1 MSEIHL
7 KKHQIDQKSSFRK
20 WVGFP
25 ARSPVPARGAR
36 GTIVSATGSGKT
48 IMAAASALE
57 CFPHGR
63 ILVTVPTLDLL
74 VQTAQAW
81 RTVGHRSPMAAVCSL
96 ENDPVLNELGVRTT
110 TNPIQLALWAGRG
123 PVIVFAT
130 YASLVDRE
138 DYAAL
143 QDQERPY
150 GPWQNSGNGKTRKK
164 TRGPLEAALTGGER
178 LYGQQMAPFDL
189 AIVDEAHGT
198 AGDLG
203 RPWAAIHDNTRIPAD
218 FRLYLTATPR
228 ILAAARPQ
236 KGADGQELEIASMA
250 DDPDGTY
257 GAWLAELGLSEAI
270 EREILAGFEIDVLEI
285 RDPSPVL
292 GESEEARRGRRLALL
307 QTALLEHAAAYNLRT
322 VMTFHQKV
330 EEAAAFADKLPE
342 TAAAL
347 YVNDASDDDLAAAD
361 KLPKSSVNAR
371 FYELEAGRHVPPDR
385 VWSAWLCGDHLVT
398 ERREV
403 LRQFAGGID
412 AADRRV
418 HRAFLASV
426 RVLGEG
432 VDITG
437 DRGVEAICFAD
448 TRGSQVEIV
457 QNIGRALRLN
467 KDGSTKIARIIV
479 PVFLEPGEDPTDMVA
494 SASFRPLV
502 AVLQGLRSHDERLV
516 EQLAS
521 RALTSGQRKVHVR
534 RDANGQIIGAGG
546 EGDGEDQE
554 QDDTDAAAES
564 ALLHFSSPRDTA
576 TIAAFLRTRVYRPES
591 LVWLE
596 GYQALIR
603 WRKENEITGLYAV
616 PYDVEAEV
624 GVTKDFPLGR
634 WVHQQRKALRAGELE
649 ERRKTLLD
657 APEAGMVWEPGEE
670 AWETKLA
677 ALRSYRRA
685 MGHLAPRQ
693 DAVWG
698 EGDAMVPVGQ
708 HAANLRRKGGLGK
721 DAERA
726 AERAQQLAAIDEDWN
741 CPWPLDWQRHYRVLA
756 DLVDADGV
764 LPAIQPGVLFEGDD
778 LGKWLARQREAST
791 WAQLSAEQQERLSQ
805 LGVKPLEAPSPAPSA
820 KRAANGQSKAEQ
832 AFHRGLAALTQWV
845 EREGAHRPAPRGHS
859 EQIAVDGEAE
869 PVTVK
874 LGVWVSN
881 TKSRWDKLTPEQQA
895 ALAAL
900 GVPWAKAA
908 VPAPSGGP
916 APVRDA
922 PVQPAPSGEQAQE
935 YPDQG
940 DPVTAEERETSRG
953 TARARRMNELMRKH
967 TKAELLRM
975 AYAGGLVNHNSP
987 EKWRK
992 DEIASTVVDTEFRT
1006 ADRAAPARP
1015 ASATAR
1021 PVPAQPLPLPQQDHH
1036 DECDKSVYEGG
1047 TCTCDLIEQ
1056 YGPPSERDDY

>member
-1 MSEIHL
+1 MSAIPL
-7 KKHQIDQKSSFRK
+7 KEHQVDQRAAFRR

-25 ARSPVPARGAR
+25 ARSSVPPQGAR
-36 GTIVSATGSGKT
+36 ATIVSATGSGKT
-48 IMAAASALE
+48 IMAAACALE
-57 CFPHGR
+57 SFADGR

-81 RTVGHRSPMAAVCSL
+81 RAVGHRAPMVAVCSL
-96 ENDPVLNELGVRTT
+96 ENDPVLNSLGVRTT
-110 TNPIQLALWAGRG
+110 TNPIQLALWAGSG
-123 PVIVFAT
+123 PVVVFAT

-138 DYAAL
+138 DVDAPEG
-143 QDQERPY
+143 Q
-150 GPWQNSGNGKTRKK
+150 RKV
-164 TRGPLEAALTGGER
+164 RGPLEAALAGGER
-178 LYGQQMAPFDL
+178 LYGQRMDGFDL

-203 RPWAAIHDNTRIPAD
+203 RPWAAIHDNARIPAA

-228 ILAAARPQ
+228 ILAAPRPQ
-236 KGADGQELEIASMA
+236 KGTGGQEAEIATMA
-250 DDPDGTY
+250 DDPNGTY
-257 GAWLAELGLSEAI
+257 GAWIAELGLSEAI

-330 EEAAAFADKLPE
+330 EEAAAFAEKLPE
-342 TAAAL
+342 TAAEL
-347 YVNDASDDDLAAAD
+347 YVNDATDEDLAAAD
-361 KLPKSSVNAR
+361 KLPKSSIDAE

-385 VWSAWLCGDHLVT
+385 VWSSWLCGDHLVS

-403 LRQFAGGID
+403 LRQFANGID
-412 AADRRV
+412 AAGRRV

-437 DRGVEAICFAD
+437 ERGVDSICFAD

-467 KDGSTKIARIIV
+467 RDGSTKVARIIV

-521 RALTSGQRKVHVR
+521 RALTSGKRKVHLR
-534 RDANGQIIGAGG
+534 RDEDGRIVGAGG

-554 QDDTDAAAES
+554 DDDTDAAAES
-564 ALLHFSSPRDTA
+564 ALLHFSSPRDAA

-596 GYQALIR
+596 GYQALLR

-616 PYDVEAEV
+616 PYDVEVEV
-624 GVTKDFPLGR
+624 GATKAFPLGR

-649 ERRKTLLD
+649 ERRKALLD

-670 AWETKLA
+670 AWENKLA

-698 EGDAMVPVGQ
+698 EGEAMVPVGQ
-708 HAANLRRKGGLGK
+708 HMANLRRKGGLGK

-726 AERAQQLAAIDEDWN
+726 AVRAAQLTEIDQDWD

-764 LPAIQPGVLFEGDD
+764 LPAIEPGVLFEGDD
-778 LGKWLARQREAST
+778 LGKWLERQKNPGT
-791 WAQLSAEQQERLSQ
+791 WAQLSTEQQERLTA
-805 LGVKPLEAPSPAPSA
+805 LGVKPLEAPSPAPAAEHAA
-820 KRAANGQSKAEQ
+820 KGPSKAQ
-832 AFHRGLAALTQWV
+832 AAFQRGLAALTQWV
-845 EREGAHRPAPRGHS
+845 EREGADRPVPRGHS
-859 EQIAVDGEAE
+859 EEIAVDGEAE
-869 PVTVK
+869 PVAVK

-881 TKSRWDKLTPEQQA
+881 TKSRRDRLTAEQLD
-895 ALAAL
+895 ALREL
-900 GVPWAKAA
+900 GVQWA
-908 VPAPSGGP
+908 
-916 APVRDA
+916 
-922 PVQPAPSGEQAQE
+922 
-935 YPDQG
+935 
-940 DPVTAEERETSRG
+940 
-953 TARARRMNELMRKH
+953 
-967 TKAELLRM
+967 
-975 AYAGGLVNHNSP
+975 
-987 EKWRK
+987 
-992 DEIASTVVDTEFRT
+992 
-1006 ADRAAPARP
+1006 
-1015 ASATAR
+1015 
-1021 PVPAQPLPLPQQDHH
+1021 
-1036 DECDKSVYEGG
+1036 
-1047 TCTCDLIEQ
+1047 
-1056 YGPPSERDDY
+1056 

>member
-1 MSEIHL
+1 MIQLRE
-7 KKHQIDQKSSFRK
+7 HQVDQKSAFRK

-25 ARSPVPARGAR
+25 ARNPAPEKGAR
-36 GTIVSATGSGKT
+36 STIVSATGSGKT
-48 IMAAASALE
+48 ITAAACALDS
-57 CFPHGR
+57 FADGR

-74 VQTAQAW
+74 AQTAQAW
-81 RTVGHRSPMAAVCSL
+81 RLVGHRAPMIAVCSL

-110 TNPIQLALWAGRG
+110 TNPIQLALWAASG
-123 PVIVFAT
+123 PVVVFAT

-138 DYAAL
+138 DIDAPEG
-143 QDQERPY
+143 Q
-150 GPWQNSGNGKTRKK
+150 RKV
-164 TRGPLEAALTGGER
+164 RGPLEAALAGGER
-178 LYGQQMAPFDL
+178 LYGQQMAGFDL

-203 RPWAAIHDNTRIPAD
+203 RPWAAIHDNARIPAD

-236 KGADGQELEIASMA
+236 KGTGGQEAEIASMA

-270 EREILAGFEIDVLEI
+270 ERGILAGFEIDVLEI

-342 TAAAL
+342 TAAEL
-347 YVNDASDDDLAAAD
+347 YATDADLAAAE
-361 KLPKSSVNAR
+361 KLPKSSIDAEL
-371 FYELEAGRHVPPDR
+371 YELEAGRHVPPDR

-403 LRQFAGGID
+403 LRQFANGID
-412 AADRRV
+412 ADNRRV

-437 DRGVEAICFAD
+437 ERGVEAICFAD

-479 PVFLEPGEDPTDMVA
+479 PVFLEPNEDPTDMIA

-521 RALTSGQRKVHVR
+521 RALTSGKRKVHVR
-534 RDANGQIIGAGG
+534 RDEDGRIVGPGG

-554 QDDTDAAAES
+554 DGAGAAAES
-564 ALLHFSSPRDTA
+564 ALLHFSSPRDAA

-603 WRKENEITGLYAV
+603 WRAENEITGLHAV
-616 PYDVEAEV
+616 PYDVEVEV
-624 GVTKDFPLGR
+624 GVTKNFPLGR

-649 ERRKTLLD
+649 DRRKVLLD

-670 AWETKLA
+670 AWEAKLA

-698 EGDAMVPVGQ
+698 EDDEMVPVGQ
-708 HAANLRRKGGLGK
+708 HMANLRRKGAKNGLGK
-721 DAERA
+721 NPDRA
-726 AERAQQLAAIDEDWN
+726 AERAAQLATIDEDWD

-756 DLVDADGV
+756 DLVDADGS
-764 LPAIQPGVLFEGDD
+764 LPHIAPGVLMDGDD
-778 LGKWLARQREAST
+778 IGKWLQQQKQPAT
-791 WAQLSAEQQERLSQ
+791 WTRLLPEQQERLTT
-805 LGVKPLEAPSPAPSA
+805 LGVQPLEKPSPTPAG
-820 KRAANGQSKAEQ
+820 RAAKGPSKAQQ
-832 AFHRGLAALTQWV
+832 AFQRGLTALTQWV
-845 EREGAHRPAPRGHS
+845 EREGADRPVPRGHG
-859 EQIAVDGEAE
+859 EPITVDGETE

-881 TKSRWDKLTPEQQA
+881 TKTRRDKLTTDQLD
-895 ALAAL
+895 ALAKL
-900 GVPWAKAA
+900 GIDWA
-908 VPAPSGGP
+908 
-916 APVRDA
+916 
-922 PVQPAPSGEQAQE
+922 
-935 YPDQG
+935 
-940 DPVTAEERETSRG
+940 
-953 TARARRMNELMRKH
+953 
-967 TKAELLRM
+967 
-975 AYAGGLVNHNSP
+975 
-987 EKWRK
+987 
-992 DEIASTVVDTEFRT
+992 
-1006 ADRAAPARP
+1006 
-1015 ASATAR
+1015 
-1021 PVPAQPLPLPQQDHH
+1021 
-1036 DECDKSVYEGG
+1036 
-1047 TCTCDLIEQ
+1047 
-1056 YGPPSERDDY
+1056 

>member
-1 MSEIHL
+1 MSAIQL
-7 KKHQIDQKSSFRK
+7 KEHQVDQRSAFRR

-25 ARSPVPARGAR
+25 ARSSVPPRGAR

-48 IMAAASALE
+48 ITAAACALE
-57 CFPHGR
+57 SFVDGR

-81 RTVGHRSPMAAVCSL
+81 RLVGHRAPMVAVCSL

-110 TNPIQLALWAGRG
+110 TNPIQLALWAGSG
-123 PVIVFAT
+123 PVVVFAT

-138 DYAAL
+138 DIDAPEG
-143 QDQERPY
+143 QR
-150 GPWQNSGNGKTRKK
+150 RV
-164 TRGPLEAALTGGER
+164 RGPLEAALAGGER
-178 LYGQQMAPFDL
+178 LYGQRMAGFDL

-203 RPWAAIHDNTRIPAD
+203 RPWAAIHDNQRIPAG

-228 ILAAARPQ
+228 ILAAPQ
-236 KGADGQELEIASMA
+236 PRRGAAGQEAEIATMA

-257 GAWLAELGLSEAI
+257 GAWIAELGLSEAI

-307 QTALLEHAAAYNLRT
+307 QAALLEHAAAWNLRT

-330 EEAAAFADKLPE
+330 EEAAAFAEKLPE
-342 TAAAL
+342 TAAEL
-347 YVNDASDDDLAAAD
+347 YMNDASDEDLAKAEE
-361 KLPKSSVNAR
+361 LPASSIDAE

-385 VWSAWLCGDHLVT
+385 VWSAWLCGDHLVS

-403 LRQFAGGID
+403 LRQFANGID
-412 AADRRV
+412 AAGRRV

-437 DRGVEAICFAD
+437 ERGVDSICFAD

-457 QNIGRALRLN
+457 QNIGRALRPN
-467 KDGSTKIARIIV
+467 KDGSTKVARIIV
-479 PVFLEPGEDPTDMVA
+479 PVFLEPGEDPQDMVA

-521 RALTSGQRKVHVR
+521 RALTSGKRKVHVR
-534 RDANGQIIGAGG
+534 RDEEGRIVGAGG

-554 QDDTDAAAES
+554 DGTQAAAEA
-564 ALLHFSSPRDTA
+564 ALLHFSSPRDAA

-596 GYQALIR
+596 GYQALLR

-616 PYDVEAEV
+616 PYDVEVEV
-624 GVTKDFPLGR
+624 GATKAFPLGR

-670 AWETKLA
+670 AWENKLA

-698 EGDAMVPVGQ
+698 EGEAMVPVGQ
-708 HAANLRRKGGLGK
+708 HMANLRRKGAKNGLGK
-721 DAERA
+721 DPERA
-726 AERAQQLAAIDEDWN
+726 AVRAAQLTAIDPDWD

-756 DLVDADGV
+756 DLVDADGS
-764 LPAIQPGVLFEGDD
+764 LPEIQPGVLFEGDD
-778 LGKWLARQREAST
+778 IGRWLQRQKQPGT
-791 WAQLSAEQQERLSQ
+791 WAQLLPEQQERLSK
-805 LGVKPLEAPSPAPSA
+805 LGVQPAEAPSPAPAAARTA
-820 KRAANGQSKAEQ
+820 KGPSKAQ
-832 AFHRGLAALTQWV
+832 AAFQRGLTALTQWV
-845 EREGAHRPAPRGHS
+845 EREGDRPVPRGHS
-859 EQIAVDGEAE
+859 EQITVNGE

-874 LGVWVSN
+874 LGVWISN
-881 TKSRWDKLTPEQQA
+881 TKSRRDRLGADQ
-895 ALAAL
+895 LAAL
-900 GVPWAKAA
+900 RELGMQWA
-908 VPAPSGGP
+908 
-916 APVRDA
+916 
-922 PVQPAPSGEQAQE
+922 
-935 YPDQG
+935 
-940 DPVTAEERETSRG
+940 
-953 TARARRMNELMRKH
+953 
-967 TKAELLRM
+967 
-975 AYAGGLVNHNSP
+975 
-987 EKWRK
+987 
-992 DEIASTVVDTEFRT
+992 
-1006 ADRAAPARP
+1006 
-1015 ASATAR
+1015 
-1021 PVPAQPLPLPQQDHH
+1021 
-1036 DECDKSVYEGG
+1036 
-1047 TCTCDLIEQ
+1047 
-1056 YGPPSERDDY
+1056 

>member
-1 MSEIHL
+1 MTVVQLRE
-7 KKHQIDQKSSFRK
+7 HQIDQKSAFRR

-25 ARSPVPARGAR
+25 ARSSVPPQGAR

-48 IMAAASALE
+48 ITAAACALE
-57 CFPHGR
+57 CFPGGR
-63 ILVTVPTLDLL
+63 ILVTVPTLDLI

-81 RTVGHRSPMAAVCSL
+81 RLVGHRAPMVAVCSL

-110 TNPIQLALWAGRG
+110 TNPIQLALWAGHG

-138 DYAAL
+138 DIDAHGG
-143 QDQERPY
+143 Q
-150 GPWQNSGNGKTRKK
+150 RKV
-164 TRGPLEAALTGGER
+164 RGPLEAALVGGER
-178 LYGQQMAPFDL
+178 LYGQQMDGFSL
-189 AIVDEAHGT
+189 AIIDEAHST

-203 RPWAAIHDNTRIPAD
+203 RPWAAIHDNARIPAD

-228 ILAAARPQ
+228 ILAAPRPQ
-236 KGADGQELEIASMA
+236 KGAAGQELEVASMGQ
-250 DDPDGTY
+250 DSETY
-257 GAWLAELGLSEAI
+257 GPWLAELGLSEAI
-270 EREILAGFEIDVLEI
+270 ERGILAGFEIDVLEI

-292 GESEEARRGRRLALL
+292 DESEEAQRGRRLALL

-330 EEAAAFADKLPE
+330 EEAAAFAEKMPE
-342 TAAAL
+342 TAAEL

-361 KLPKSSVNAR
+361 RLPKSSIDAE
-371 FYELEAGRHVPPDR
+371 FYELEAGRHVSPDR
-385 VWSAWLCGDHLVT
+385 VWSAWLCGDHLVS

-403 LRQFAGGID
+403 LRQFANGIN
-412 AADRRV
+412 AAGCRV

-437 DRGVEAICFAD
+437 ERGVEAICFAD

-467 KDGSTKIARIIV
+467 RDGSTKVARIIV
-479 PVFLEPGEDPTDMVA
+479 PVFLEPGEDPQDMVA

-521 RALTSGQRKVHVR
+521 RALTHGKRKVHIR
-534 RDANGQIIGAGG
+534 RDEDGRIVGAGG

-554 QDDTDAAAES
+554 QDDTQAAAEA
-564 ALLHFSSPRDTA
+564 ALLHFSSPRDAA

-596 GYQALIR
+596 GYQALLR

-616 PYDVEAEV
+616 PYDVEVEV

-670 AWETKLA
+670 AWENKLA
-677 ALRSYRRA
+677 ALRSYRRTT
-685 MGHLAPRQ
+685 GHLAPRQ

-698 EGDAMVPVGQ
+698 EGEAMVPIGQ
-708 HAANLRRKGGLGK
+708 HMANLRRKGGLGK
-721 DAERA
+721 DPERA
-726 AERAQQLAAIDEDWN
+726 RERAEQLAAIDPDWN
-741 CPWPLDWQRHYRVLA
+741 CPWPLNWQRHYCILA
-756 DLVDADGV
+756 DLAADEPDGQ
-764 LPAIQPGVLFEGDD
+764 LPDIAPGVLYERDD
-778 LGKWLARQREAST
+778 IGTWLQQQRRNWTE
-791 WAQLSAEQQERLSQ
+791 LSAEQQQRLTA
-805 LGVKPLEAPSPAPSA
+805 LGIKPLQTPPPAPEA
-820 KRAANGQSKAEQ
+820 KRATKGPSKAQQ
-832 AFHRGLAALTQWV
+832 AFQRGLTALTQWV
-845 EREGAHRPAPRGHS
+845 EREGTHRPVPRGHS
-859 EQIAVDGEAE
+859 EEITVDGEAE

-881 TKSRWDKLTPEQQA
+881 TKSRRDR
-895 ALAAL
+895 LAQDQ
-900 GVPWAKAA
+900 
-908 VPAPSGGP
+908 
-916 APVRDA
+916 RDA
-922 PVQPAPSGEQAQE
+922 
-935 YPDQG
+935 
-940 DPVTAEERETSRG
+940 
-953 TARARRMNELMRKH
+953 LRKLGMEW
-967 TKAELLRM
+967 A
-975 AYAGGLVNHNSP
+975 
-987 EKWRK
+987 
-992 DEIASTVVDTEFRT
+992 
-1006 ADRAAPARP
+1006 
-1015 ASATAR
+1015 
-1021 PVPAQPLPLPQQDHH
+1021 
-1036 DECDKSVYEGG
+1036 
-1047 TCTCDLIEQ
+1047 
-1056 YGPPSERDDY
+1056 

>member
-1 MSEIHL
+1 MIQLRE
-7 KKHQIDQKSSFRK
+7 HQVDQKSRFRR
-20 WVGFP
+20 WVEFP
-25 ARSPVPARGAR
+25 ARSSVPPQGAR

-48 IMAAASALE
+48 ITAAASALE
-57 CFPHGR
+57 CFPEGR

-81 RTVGHRSPMAAVCSL
+81 RAVGHRSPMVAVCSL
-96 ENDPVLNELGVRTT
+96 ENDAVLNELGVRTT
-110 TNPIQLALWAGRG
+110 TNPIQLALWAGSG
-123 PVIVFAT
+123 PVVVFAT

-138 DYAAL
+138 DIDTHGG
-143 QDQERPY
+143 Q
-150 GPWQNSGNGKTRKK
+150 RKV
-164 TRGPLEAALTGGER
+164 RGPLEAALAGGER
-178 LYGQQMAPFDL
+178 LYGQQMDGFDL

-203 RPWAAIHDNTRIPAD
+203 RPWAAIHDNARIPAD

-236 KGADGQELEIASMA
+236 KGADGQEAEIATMA

-330 EEAAAFADKLPE
+330 EEAAAFAEKLPE
-342 TAAAL
+342 TAAEL
-347 YVNDASDDDLAAAD
+347 YMNDASDADLAAAG
-361 KLPKSSVNAR
+361 KLPKSSINAE

-403 LRQFAGGID
+403 LRQFANGID
-412 AADRRV
+412 ANNRRV
-418 HRAFLASV
+418 HRAFLASC

-437 DRGVEAICFAD
+437 ERGVEAVCFAD

-467 KDGSTKIARIIV
+467 RDGSTKVARIIV
-479 PVFLEPGEDPTDMVA
+479 PVFLEPNEDPTDMVA

-502 AVLQGLRSHDERLV
+502 AILQGLRSHDERLV

-521 RALTSGQRKVHVR
+521 RALTSGKRKVHVR
-534 RDANGQIIGAGG
+534 RDEDGRIVGAGG
-546 EGDGEDQE
+546 EGDAED
-554 QDDTDAAAES
+554 QDDTQAAAEA
-564 ALLHFSSPRDTA
+564 ALLHFSSPRDAA
-576 TIAAFLRTRVYRPES
+576 TIATFLRTRVYRPES

-616 PYDVEAEV
+616 PYDVEVEV

-649 ERRKTLLD
+649 ERRKTLLN
-657 APEAGMVWEPGEE
+657 APEAGMIWEPGEE
-670 AWETKLA
+670 AWENKLA

-685 MGHLAPRQ
+685 TGHLAPRQ

-698 EGDAMVPVGQ
+698 EGDEMMPIGQ
-708 HAANLRRKGGLGK
+708 HMANLRRKGAKNGLGK
-721 DAERA
+721 DPERA
-726 AERAQQLAAIDEDWN
+726 AVRAAQLTAIDPDWN

-756 DLVDADGV
+756 DLVDADGH
-764 LPAIQPGVLFEGDD
+764 LPYIAPGVLMDGDD
-778 LGKWLARQREAST
+778 LGKWLEQQKQPST
-791 WAQLSAEQQERLSQ
+791 WARLQPEQQERLST
-805 LGVKPLEAPSPAPSA
+805 LGVKPLEEPSPAHAA
-820 KRAANGQSKAEQ
+820 KRAAKGPSKAQQ
-832 AFHRGLAALTQWV
+832 AFQRGLAALAQWV
-845 EREGAHRPAPRGHS
+845 EREGAHRPVPRGHA
-859 EQIAVDGEAE
+859 EEITIDDETE
-869 PVTVK
+869 PVVVK
-874 LGVWVSN
+874 LGVWITN
-881 TKSRWDKLTPEQQA
+881 TKTRRKQLTPEQQD
-895 ALAAL
+895 ALQKL
-900 GVPWAKAA
+900 GAEWA
-908 VPAPSGGP
+908 
-916 APVRDA
+916 
-922 PVQPAPSGEQAQE
+922 
-935 YPDQG
+935 
-940 DPVTAEERETSRG
+940 
-953 TARARRMNELMRKH
+953 
-967 TKAELLRM
+967 
-975 AYAGGLVNHNSP
+975 
-987 EKWRK
+987 
-992 DEIASTVVDTEFRT
+992 
-1006 ADRAAPARP
+1006 
-1015 ASATAR
+1015 
-1021 PVPAQPLPLPQQDHH
+1021 
-1036 DECDKSVYEGG
+1036 
-1047 TCTCDLIEQ
+1047 
-1056 YGPPSERDDY
+1056 

>member
-1 MSEIHL
+1 MSAIQL
-7 KKHQIDQKSSFRK
+7 KEHQVDQRSAFRR

-25 ARSPVPARGAR
+25 ARSSVPPQGAR

-48 IMAAASALE
+48 ITAAACALE
-57 CFPHGR
+57 SFADGR

-74 VQTAQAW
+74 AQTAQAW
-81 RTVGHRSPMAAVCSL
+81 RAVGHRAPMVAVCSL
-96 ENDPVLNELGVRTT
+96 ENDPVLKELGVRTT
-110 TNPIQLALWAGRG
+110 TNPIQLALWAGSG
-123 PVIVFAT
+123 PVVVFAT

-138 DYAAL
+138 DIDAPEG
-143 QDQERPY
+143 Q
-150 GPWQNSGNGKTRKK
+150 RKV
-164 TRGPLEAALTGGER
+164 RGPLEAALAGGDR
-178 LYGQQMAPFDL
+178 LYGQRMDGFQL

-203 RPWAAIHDNTRIPAD
+203 RPWAAIHDNQRIPAD

-236 KGADGQELEIASMA
+236 KGADGQELEIATMA
-250 DDPDGTY
+250 DDPEGTY

-330 EEAAAFADKLPE
+330 EEAAAFAEKLPE
-342 TAAAL
+342 TAAEL
-347 YVNDASDDDLAAAD
+347 YVNDASDEDLAAAD
-361 KLPKSSVNAR
+361 KLPKSSIDAE

-385 VWSAWLCGDHLVT
+385 VWSAWLCGDHTVA
-398 ERREV
+398 ERREKI
-403 LRQFAGGID
+403 RQFANGID
-412 AADRRV
+412 AAGRRV

-437 DRGVEAICFAD
+437 ERGVEAVCFAD

-467 KDGSTKIARIIV
+467 RDGSTKVARIIV

-494 SASFRPLV
+494 SASFKPLV

-521 RALTSGQRKVHVR
+521 RALTSGKRKVHVR
-534 RDANGQIIGAGG
+534 RDEDGRIVGAGG

-554 QDDTDAAAES
+554 PDDTQAAAEA
-564 ALLHFSSPRDTA
+564 ALLHFSSPRDAA

-596 GYQALIR
+596 GYQALLR
-603 WRKENEITGLYAV
+603 WRAENEITGVHAV
-616 PYDVEAEV
+616 PYDVEVEV

-649 ERRKTLLD
+649 DRRKVLLD

-670 AWETKLA
+670 AWENKLA

-698 EGDAMVPVGQ
+698 EGEAMVPVGQ
-708 HAANLRRKGGLGK
+708 HMANLRRKGGLGK

-726 AERAQQLAAIDEDWN
+726 AVRAAQLTEIDPDWD

-756 DLVDADGV
+756 DLVDADGH
-764 LPAIQPGVLFEGDD
+764 LPDIAPGVLMDGDD
-778 LGKWLARQREAST
+778 IGRWLQRQKQSGT
-791 WAQLSAEQQERLSQ
+791 WAQLSTKQQERLSR
-805 LGVKPLEAPSPAPSA
+805 LGITPAQAPSPA
-820 KRAANGQSKAEQ
+820 AAATHATKGPNKAQQ
-832 AFHRGLAALTQWV
+832 AFQRGLAALTQWV
-845 EREGAHRPAPRGHS
+845 KREGVDRAVPRGHS
-859 EQIAVDGEAE
+859 ESITVDGETE
-869 PVTVK
+869 PTFVK
-874 LGVWVSN
+874 LGVWTSN
-881 TKSRWDKLTPEQQA
+881 TRARWDKLGAEQQA

-908 VPAPSGGP
+908 AVPAPSGGP
-916 APVRDA
+916 APTDGGPA
-922 PVQPAPSGEQAQE
+922 QPMPPVVPA
-935 YPDQG
+935 QG
-940 DPVTAEERETSRG
+940 QHVPHADTLTGEEREAEVARG
-953 TARARRMNELMRKH
+953 RARMQRLAELTRKH

-992 DEIASTVVDTEFRT
+992 DEIASAVVDNEL
-1006 ADRAAPARP
+1006 RAAARSGAGQPPAP
-1015 ASATAR
+1015 HAATAPVKR
-1021 PVPAQPLPLPQQDHH
+1021 PPVRHHH
-1036 DECDKSVYEGG
+1036 DECDKVLYEGG
-1047 TCTCDLIEQ
+1047 ACTCDLIEQ
-1056 YGPPSERDDY
+1056 YGPPSEREDPY